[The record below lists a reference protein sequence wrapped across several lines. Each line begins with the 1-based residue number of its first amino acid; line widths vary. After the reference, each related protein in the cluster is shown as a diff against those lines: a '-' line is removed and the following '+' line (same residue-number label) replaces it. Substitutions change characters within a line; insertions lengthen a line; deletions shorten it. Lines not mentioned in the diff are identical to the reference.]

1 MPPWPSGGGFSPLP
15 LLLALPRG
23 AVAGVPPGVWGDAQL
38 ADSQLAPFGPV
49 LRTEADLR
57 HAVHRVPSRLVL
69 DARGLAAAR
78 VEAALQ
84 ALRTRMAVVVVCT
97 PDIGLLTRWCER
109 LLGQDAAGFRWIP
122 AEAFRAG
129 RCLELR
135 LAGTSPDR
143 DRWVRI
149 ALRDGEGAE
158 AVLSAARAGGMRVR
172 ESRIAYG
179 SSPPR

>member
-1 MPPWPSGGGFSPLP
+1 MPPWPPGGGPSPLP

-23 AVAGVPPGVWGDAQL
+23 AVAGVPPGCWDDAQAADVHL
-38 ADSQLAPFGPV
+38 ASFGPV

-57 HAVHRVPSRLVL
+57 HAIHRVPSRVVL
-69 DARGLAAAR
+69 DARALAAPR

-84 ALRTRMAVVVVCT
+84 ALRTRMAVVVISA
-97 PDIGLLTRWCER
+97 PDIGLLMRWCER
-109 LLGQDAAGFRWIP
+109 LLWHDAAGFRWLT
-122 AEAFRAG
+122 ASACRAG

-135 LAGTSPDR
+135 VAGTSPDR

-149 ALRDGEGAE
+149 PLRDGEGTE
-158 AVLSAARAGGMRVR
+158 AVLSALRADGMRVR

-179 SSPPR
+179 PSAPR